1 MILKSQHY
9 QPYYGLISEIR
20 KQGLSHKEVAKML
33 GITSQSFSQKIN
45 RKGGKDFWFEEA
57 IFLSKKLKIDFKQFI

>member
-1 MILKSQHY
+1 
-9 QPYYGLISEIR
+9 
-20 KQGLSHKEVAKML
+20 ML

-57 IFLSKKLKIDFKQFI
+57 IFLSKKLKIDFKQFF